1 MKLCTIPWTILLNV
15 LQVTVPGAFT
25 LLGLWLKAR
34 MHQRAKPDLNRTI
47 TRNEKVKPI
56 LEQILF
62 ELQATRC
69 CEWAVSNGD
78 ITLSGYHL
86 QKLSILTEAVKD
98 GVEPIQPLFQL
109 IPISQFN
116 RTIEGLRKSPYV
128 VSNESIV
135 QDDLAALNLN
145 YDIVTTVEVRI
156 HGEFNKWTGILRV
169 AWDAE
174 REVTQQEIAFLKL
187 KAAQI
192 GAIKN

>member
-1 MKLCTIPWTILLNV
+1 
-15 LQVTVPGAFT
+15 
-25 LLGLWLKAR
+25 
-34 MHQRAKPDLNRTI
+34 
-47 TRNEKVKPI
+47 
-56 LEQILF
+56 
-62 ELQATRC
+62 
-69 CEWAVSNGD
+69 
-78 ITLSGYHL
+78 
-86 QKLSILTEAVKD
+86 
-98 GVEPIQPLFQL
+98 
-109 IPISQFN
+109 
-116 RTIEGLRKSPYV
+116 